1 MNASPHSTIENL
13 FDLGEAKSR
22 QTKFLIAAGRVFIE
36 HGYDGASM
44 EEIAKAAEVT
54 RPTLYN
60 RFPDGKESLFF
71 AVVERIWQAFPV
83 MNVPK
88 DKKSLNDP
96 RSGLRRITTEF
107 AVFWEGPM
115 ASDFLRMV
123 FLESKRFPL
132 LGRRFEETIEQPI
145 REVVCAY
152 FAKLAK
158 RKILMVHE
166 PEVAARDFMGTID
179 GLIILAQLRGHRE
192 PLARGEIE
200 TIIERTVD
208 TFIRSYEDKSQ
219 ACSIPDVQAV

>member
-1 MNASPHSTIENL
+1 MNATPQPSIENL
-13 FDLGEAKSR
+13 FSLGEANSR

-44 EEIAKAAEVT
+44 EEIARAAEVT

-83 MNVPK
+83 MNIPK
-88 DKKSLNDP
+88 DKKSLSDP
-96 RSGLRRITTEF
+96 RWGLRRITTEF

-132 LGRRFEETIEQPI
+132 LGRRFEEIIEEPI
-145 REVVCAY
+145 REVVRAY

-158 RKILMVHE
+158 RNIIRMHE
-166 PEVAARDFMGTID
+166 PEVAAREYMGMID

-192 PLARGEIE
+192 PLARTEIE
-200 TIIERTVD
+200 AIVERTVD
-208 TFIRSYEDKSQ
+208 IFIRSYEHESQ
-219 ACSIPDVQAV
+219 AFVVQDAHAI